1 MNPSET
7 SADEEREHSRAVITI
22 RNAEIL
28 VAITLGVVS
37 LITIW
42 SNYQLGAGWSSYGPD
57 AGYFPLRLGVVI
69 LLASIVVLV
78 HAIRDNDQ
86 TAFLEIAQ
94 ARLVAVIL
102 LPLIAF
108 VFAIAYLGIY
118 VASVIFIAAFMLF
131 LGKFPWWKAA
141 SVSIIMMLVFFFV
154 FEIQFKVPLPKGP
167 IENWLGF

>member
-1 MNPSET
+1 M
-7 SADEEREHSRAVITI
+7 
-22 RNAEIL
+22 
-28 VAITLGVVS
+28 
-37 LITIW
+37 
-42 SNYQLGAGWSSYGPD
+42 
-57 AGYFPLRLGVVI
+57 
-69 LLASIVVLV
+69 
-78 HAIRDNDQ
+78 
-86 TAFLEIAQ
+86 
-94 ARLVAVIL
+94 AVIL
-102 LPLIAF
+102 LPLIVF

>member
-7 SADEEREHSRAVITI
+7 SADEEREHSRAVISI

-28 VAITLGVVS
+28 VAIALGVVS

-86 TAFLEIAQ
+86 TPFLEIAQ

-102 LPLIAF
+102 LPLIVF
-108 VFAIAYLGIY
+108 VLSLIHI
-118 VASVIFIAAFMLF
+118 
-131 LGKFPWWKAA
+131 
-141 SVSIIMMLVFFFV
+141 
-154 FEIQFKVPLPKGP
+154 
-167 IENWLGF
+167 